1 MVDNIEK
8 DTISLTP
15 RDSEGDIEISRET
28 KYFIFNQEPEQEQ
41 NDTYDEYIEKQIDKM
56 KSEMMTLLTDKINI
70 LTERYDLLKT
80 TIKSHILKKVANIT
94 EVFGL
99 DKINAD
105 ELKNGNSFVQN
116 YASKNICKHLD
127 DIFALHE
134 QISKAIHDNIDI
146 LDSFLQIE
154 KYLDKEEP
162 IQEFLSSNLG
172 TIYNS
177 WLFLHLNFEKN
188 NINDMFASQKIPNDV
203 KVFIEKNSD
212 NKFSEMKIIETDTD
226 QIRKYM
232 ELLNNNKD
240 KLTKLKMQS
249 AQFVGDYFAGQEY
262 TFPKLSKLTFRR
274 TAIERIPF
282 NLFPACTKLSFERI
296 PKFDFSILHLINPL
310 KLQKIA
316 FEKSNLITSEF
327 NTIISTL
334 FQSKQITNNLT
345 HLSFAN
351 NFITNVDFTI
361 LYNLKL
367 NKLKEI
373 DFHNNRITKFI
384 IDPNSVQNL
393 KMINLCN
400 NCLSKPSMTSLKKN
414 KTIIFT
420 NNNIYLTNQ
429 TNNDLYYETLKNQL
443 SEFDYGIKTL
453 NLSGMFNVFNRSKLL
468 DIKINSS
475 IQISVKKLDLS
486 YCSLDCETLF
496 KFFTINP
503 GFLELRSLDINGNL
517 LSDDFFSLYLKN
529 KLHTY
534 FTKLSH
540 LYISANEIKG
550 TDFRSIAEFIKENKC
565 LTRIIITKNPF
576 SNAYTSNKEV
586 DEPIEEF
593 KDTEQVTDFCSL
605 IKMVKFLNSD
615 KGIMFRNYNKKETGF
630 YMKYDLYKKYNCDNE
645 KNIKSV
651 IQKIQ

>member
-134 QISKAIHDNIDI
+134 QISKAINDNIDI

-373 DFHNNRITKFI
+373 DFHNNRIDDYILVDHIHNDIKSVGMGLDHVLILDIEGNLYGLGDGVNGQLGPFSPISVDRPMRILSDKF
-384 IDPNSVQNL
+384 NSRIKKVACGE
-393 KMINLCN
+393 KH
-400 NCLSKPSMTSLKKN
+400 SLILLEN
-414 KTIIFT
+414 G
-420 NNNIYLTNQ
+420 
-429 TNNDLYYETLKNQL
+429 DLYAMGDDHFGQCAGAGDE
-443 SEFDYGIKTL
+443 YG
-453 NLSGMFNVFNRSKLL
+453 NP
-468 DIKINSS
+468 IKINFELANKNNYSFVNNSHNSS
-475 IQISVKKLDLS
+475 IYSNNSKS
-486 YCSLDCETLF
+486 M
-496 KFFTINP
+496 
-503 GFLELRSLDINGNL
+503 RSLMSSNSSVSNATNVNKGHPENIIDIYSGYNHCLAVAENRDIYTWGDASYGKLGYSPDDKVINHPLVVNL
-517 LSDDFFSLYLKN
+517 LKGKN
-529 KLHTY
+529 AT
-534 FTKLSH
+534 
-540 LYISANEIKG
+540 N
-550 TDFRSIAEFIKENKC
+550 IALGKNVSV
-565 LTRIIITKNPF
+565 IITYLYEESLF
-576 SNAYTSNKEV
+576 SMTK
-586 DEPIEEF
+586 
-593 KDTEQVTDFCSL
+593 TQ
-605 IKMVKFLNSD
+605 
-615 KGIMFRNYNKKETGF
+615 
-630 YMKYDLYKKYNCDNE
+630 
-645 KNIKSV
+645 
-651 IQKIQ
+651 